1 MQLED
6 YFAFLE
12 PHDIRLQGTRI
23 GIETILYDYIFRAR
37 TPEEIEK
44 SYTSLTLDQV
54 YATILYYLQN
64 KEAMDE
70 YLTDWI
76 EYGERMRQEQEANPS
91 PGILRLR
98 ELRKKQ
104 VVEQSA

>member
-54 YATILYYLQN
+54 YATILYYLRNQ
-64 KEAMDE
+64 EAMDE

-76 EYGERMRQEQEANPS
+76 EYGERMRQDQEANPS

>member
-91 PGILRLR
+91 PDILRLR

>member
-1 MQLED
+1 
-6 YFAFLE
+6 
-12 PHDIRLQGTRI
+12 
-23 GIETILYDYIFRAR
+23 
-37 TPEEIEK
+37 
-44 SYTSLTLDQV
+44 V

>member
-23 GIETILYDYIFRAR
+23 GIETILYDYIFWAR

-64 KEAMDE
+64 KVAVDK

-91 PGILRLR
+91 PDILRLR